1 METAA
6 LLSMPGGRAKTMF
19 KFAFDAIGTSWEI
32 DTPRPLSASVRQ
44 EILERIERFDT
55 VYSRF
60 RSDSIVARIAAA
72 ADGGSFQFSDDAPAL
87 FELYDRLLAATS
99 GAVDPLIGRDLEL
112 LGYDRHYSLTHD
124 PIAIERHSH
133 KRPSWTADIQ
143 RQGSAVVT
151 QRPVV
156 IDVGAA
162 GKGYLVDI
170 VAGMLRD
177 DGVEAFVVDG
187 SGDLRH
193 AGSEPL
199 DVGLEHPLDSDL
211 AIGVARLK
219 GRALCASASNRRAW
233 GPFHHVVDGRTG
245 VPVRDVIATWVVAD
259 DALTADGLATALF
272 FTQAQDLAA
281 SFDFSFVRMFADGRA
296 DISSNFEGELFT

>member
-1 METAA
+1 MSKFE
-6 LLSMPGGRAKTMF
+6 F
-19 KFAFDAIGTSWEI
+19 KAIGTSWEI
-32 DTPRPLSASVRQ
+32 DTYRPLAPSLRQ
-44 EILERIERFDT
+44 AILERIEHFDT
-55 VYSRF
+55 AYSRF
-60 RSDSIVARIAAA
+60 RSDSLITRMAASA
-72 ADGGSFQFSDDAPAL
+72 EGGSFVFPADAPVL
-87 FELYDRLLAATS
+87 FEFYDRLHAATR

-133 KRPSWTADIQ
+133 ERPSWTVDVQ
-143 RQGSAVVT
+143 RQGAVIVT

-170 VAGMLRD
+170 VADILRN

-187 SGDLRH
+187 GGDLVH

-199 DVGLEHPLDSDL
+199 DVGLEHPLDPSL
-211 AIGVARLK
+211 AIGIAQIK
-219 GRALCASASNRRAW
+219 GGALCASASNRRAW

-245 VPVRDVIATWVVAD
+245 VPVHDVIATWVVAD

-272 FTQAQDLAA
+272 FTHAEHLAP

-296 DISSNFEGELFT
+296 EISPNFDGELFT

>member
-1 METAA
+1 
-6 LLSMPGGRAKTMF
+6 MF
-19 KFAFDAIGTSWEI
+19 KFEFNAIGTRWEI
-32 DTPRPLSASVRQ
+32 DTSRPLAPSLRQ
-44 EILERIERFDT
+44 AILKRIEDFDT
-55 VYSRF
+55 AYSRF
-60 RSDSIVARIAAA
+60 RPDSLVARIAAA
-72 ADGGSFQFSDDAPAL
+72 ADGGSFRFPEDAPAL
-87 FELYDRLLAATS
+87 FELYDRLHAATS

-133 KRPSWTADIQ
+133 ARPSWEVDIQ
-143 RQGSAVVT
+143 RQGSVVVT
-151 QRPVV
+151 ERSVV

-170 VAGMLRD
+170 VAEMLRNE
-177 DGVEAFVVDG
+177 GIHAFVVDG
-187 SGDLRH
+187 SGDLIH

-199 DVGLEHPLDSDL
+199 DIGLEHPSDPTL

-219 GRALCASASNRRAW
+219 RRALCASASNRRAW

-245 VPVRDVIATWVVAD
+245 VPVHDVIATWVVAD

-272 FTQAQDLAA
+272 FTPAGDLAA
-281 SFDFSFVRMFADGRA
+281 SFEFSCVRMFADGRA
-296 DISSNFEGELFT
+296 EISPNFDGELFT